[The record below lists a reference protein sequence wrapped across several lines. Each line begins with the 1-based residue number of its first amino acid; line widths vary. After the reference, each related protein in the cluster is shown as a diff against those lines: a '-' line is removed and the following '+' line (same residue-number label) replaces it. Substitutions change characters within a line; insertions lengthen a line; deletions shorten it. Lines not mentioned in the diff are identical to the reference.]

1 LIFYVF
7 LDGVGLGE
15 NNPEK
20 NPFARFPSTFFSP
33 MGGGANLLADD
44 FPGICYVPT
53 DASMGYPGLP
63 QSATGQT
70 AIWTGVNGS
79 EALGGRHLS
88 GFPTVTL
95 RKIISEKSILK
106 TLNDHGK
113 KAYFLN
119 CYTSKY
125 KQHMIDHPKLVSAS
139 TLVQIAS
146 GLPLHDLDDL
156 RAEKGIYMDIT
167 HEILKETAKD
177 ELPDGDELFL
187 KRDPYQ
193 VGFKTTKNHE
203 SSDLCLYEYFL
214 TDKIGHAQDWTW
226 AEKVIQTLDQFFH
239 GILAAL
245 DPKRD
250 QLIVISDHGN
260 MEDLSV
266 GVHTKNK
273 VACVLYGRYT
283 NQWKERIHSLV
294 DIVPLIYEELLDR

>member
-1 LIFYVF
+1 MIFYVF

-15 NNPEK
+15 NDPEK
-20 NPFARFPSTFFSP
+20 NPFSRFPSSFFSP
-33 MGGGANLLADD
+33 MGGGDNILEQRY
-44 FPGICYVPT
+44 PGLVYIPT
-53 DASMGYPGLP
+53 DASLGFPGLP

-88 GFPTVTL
+88 GFPSVTL

-106 TLNDHGK
+106 VLRESGK

-119 CYTSKY
+119 CYTAKY

-146 GLPLHDLDDL
+146 GLPLHDLEDL
-156 RAEKGIYMDIT
+156 RSGKGIYMDIT
-167 HEILKETAKD
+167 HEILSETAKE
-177 ELPDGDELFL
+177 ELPEGDQLFE

-193 VGFKTTKNHE
+193 VGFDTIRNN
-203 SSDLCLYEYFL
+203 SSADLCLYEYFL
-214 TDKIGHAQDWTW
+214 TDKIGHAKDWNW
-226 AEKVIQTLDQFFH
+226 SEKVITILDRFFE
-239 GILAAL
+239 GIL
-245 DPKRD
+245 DSMNPSKD

-260 MEDLSV
+260 MEDLSI

-273 VACVLYGRYT
+273 VACVLYGYLT
-283 NQWKERIHSLV
+283 NSWKTRITSLV
-294 DIVPLIYEELLDR
+294 DIVPLIYEATLS